1 MLIDNIKDKELLEN
15 INDEKIELPIDKD
28 ISFNDKKSLEKKLTQ
43 TLAQLKTQEDSPD
56 YFCIK
61 KLWEEECTL

>member
-1 MLIDNIKDKELLEN
+1 MS
-15 INDEKIELPIDKD
+15 